1 LSAFRPK
8 YVDPGSLGVGLD
20 IGAFASLDYG
30 TEPIYL
36 LRAELTQEQRT
47 ALQSQPDVMVV
58 PANLD
63 ATVSAL
69 ALTTIQAKLEAA
81 NLPAHWITTDMTYR
95 QVLRGFRRV
104 LTFMQR
110 WQGLGFARLFAS
122 GVTLDT
128 RLNQLTATQRQRLSA
143 VADDLGL
150 DSSGVTN
157 TMTLRQ
163 VLKLIADQ
171 LPDITFGGDPI

>member
-1 LSAFRPK
+1 
-8 YVDPGSLGVGLD
+8 
-20 IGAFASLDYG
+20 
-30 TEPIYL
+30 
-36 LRAELTQEQRT
+36 
-47 ALQSQPDVMVV
+47 
-58 PANLD
+58 
-63 ATVSAL
+63 
-69 ALTTIQAKLEAA
+69 
-81 NLPAHWITTDMTYR
+81 
-95 QVLRGFRRV
+95 
-104 LTFMQR
+104 MQR